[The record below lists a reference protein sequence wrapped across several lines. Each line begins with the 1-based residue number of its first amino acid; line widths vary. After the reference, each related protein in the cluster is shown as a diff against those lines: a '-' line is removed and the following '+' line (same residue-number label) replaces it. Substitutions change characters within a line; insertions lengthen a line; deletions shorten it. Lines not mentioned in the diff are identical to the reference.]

1 MGAIKLEAKVLV
13 RCRLTII
20 DYDNFLEILS
30 GLVRPGIPVGPP
42 VRSPVRECNPTH
54 VQSEDDT
61 AYTDGGGGVERG
73 RGVSIASPVGI

>member
-30 GLVRPGIPVGPP
+30 GLVRPGIPVP
-42 VRSPVRECNPTH
+42 RSDPRSASATLPTCNRRMTRLIRM
-54 VQSEDDT
+54 
-61 AYTDGGGGVERG
+61 GVAE
-73 RGVSIASPVGI
+73 